1 MIPEQAVRL
10 GVPDGV
16 SLEARVALVPGAPAG
31 LVVCHPHPL
40 YGGDMDNPV
49 VVRVADVGG
58 ELGLATLRF
67 NFRGVGGSTGS
78 HGGGEAEEADVE
90 AALGWMTQHVERVAL
105 VGYSFGAAVCAAV
118 GARWPRVA
126 GLALVA
132 PAIGAG
138 TGRPGRTEGGLI
150 QMLGAGTGRPVC
162 TEGGLIRLLGSPGAP
177 SPVLIVAG
185 DSDEYCPVG
194 ALHRL
199 RRELPRAHV
208 QIVAGA
214 NHFFFGKLF
223 PLGEAIREWARRLA
237 PGTS

>member
-138 TGRPGRTEGGLI
+138 TGRPGRTAEGLI
-150 QMLGAGTGRPVC
+150 QM
-162 TEGGLIRLLGSPGAP
+162 LGSPGAP

-185 DSDEYCPVG
+185 DSDEYCPVW

>member
-1 MIPEQAVRL
+1 MIPEQTVRL
-10 GVPDGV
+10 VAPDGV
-16 SLEARVALVPGAPAG
+16 SLEARVALAPGAPVG

-49 VVRVADVGG
+49 VVRVADIGG

-90 AALGWMTQHVERVAL
+90 AALAWMTQHVERVAL
-105 VGYSFGAAVCAAV
+105 V
-118 GARWPRVA
+118 P
-126 GLALVA
+126 
-132 PAIGAG
+132 PPIGAG
-138 TGRPGRTEGGLI
+138 TGRRGR
-150 QMLGAGTGRPVC
+150 